1 MCTQL
6 FSALSETL
14 HSQLKQTTSEKH
26 EMTEEA
32 ERLIRTIRQM
42 ESSLTDEKPNPN
54 YDIDDGLDVT
64 FPLTRC
70 LKELK
75 EKYVAVSK
83 LHRERFEQVRSEYC
97 DPPTM
102 PYH

>member
-1 MCTQL
+1 MRAQL

-14 HSQLKQTTSEKH
+14 HTQLKQTTNEKH

-42 ESSLTDEKPNPN
+42 EASLTDEKPNPN
-54 YDIDDGLDVT
+54 YDIEDGLEVT
-64 FPLTRC
+64 YPLTRC

-75 EKYVAVSK
+75 EKYTAVSK
-83 LHRERFEQVRSEYC
+83 LHRERFEQVRS
-97 DPPTM
+97 M
-102 PYH
+102 

>member
-1 MCTQL
+1 
-6 FSALSETL
+6 
-14 HSQLKQTTSEKH
+14 
-26 EMTEEA
+26 MTEEA

-54 YDIDDGLDVT
+54 YDIDDGLEVT

-75 EKYVAVSK
+75 EKYATVSK
-83 LHRERFEQVRSEYC
+83 LHRERFEQVRSKYC
-97 DPPTM
+97 DPATIS
-102 PYH
+102 